1 MRRSDLLAK
10 AVCHS
15 ALMSAESTPSSE
27 RRPEQAR
34 SHNDCAHLTGIG
46 FSQFC
51 LDTDM
56 TQRCNSYYTATLNQD
71 TDYPTLQGR
80 HRVDVVIIGG
90 GFTGVATAVELA
102 EKGLKVAIVESH
114 KIGWG
119 ATGRNGGQVTGSL
132 SGDEAMRKQMR
143 RSIGDEVDDFIWN
156 LRWRGHQ
163 IIQQR
168 VEKYGIACDL
178 KHGHLHAAYKPA
190 HMVGLRKDYEEAVH
204 RGMGDEVSLLDRSQV
219 RDLLQSDLYH
229 GAIKNTRNMHLHPL
243 NLCIGEARAAES
255 LGALIFENSEVLEII
270 HGDGLHKSP
279 GVRTAHGQID
289 ASQVLLAGDVYHKL
303 EPGKLKGK
311 IFPAMG
317 GIVTTAP
324 LGDLAEQ
331 INPEDLAVYDCRFV
345 LDYYR
350 LTADGRLLFGGGANY
365 SGKDSRDIAAE
376 LRPCI
381 EQTFP
386 ALKGVAIDYQWSC
399 AMGIVINRIPQLGK
413 LSDNVWYC
421 QGYSGHGIATT
432 HIMGEIMGR
441 AITGKLEQFDTFAA
455 CQHIR
460 VPMGDLLGNPMLA
473 AGMWYYQMLERL
485 R

>member
-1 MRRSDLLAK
+1 MRPAHSPSAVTDSSLSLA
-10 AVCHS
+10 
-15 ALMSAESTPSSE
+15 
-27 RRPEQAR
+27 
-34 SHNDCAHLTGIG
+34 
-46 FSQFC
+46 SQLPQELHFDFKIC
-51 LDTDM
+51 VDPDM
-56 TQRCNSYYTATLNQD
+56 TIRCNSYYTATLNHD

-80 HRVDVVIIGG
+80 HKVDVVIIGG

-132 SGDEAMRKQMR
+132 SGDGAMRKQMR
-143 RSIGDEVDDFIWN
+143 AKLGDDVDDFIWH
-156 LRWRGHQ
+156 LRWRGHE
-163 IIQQR
+163 IIRQR
-168 VEKYGIACDL
+168 VEKYAIQCDL
-178 KHGHLHAAYKPA
+178 KHGHLHAAYKPS
-190 HMVGLRKDYEEAVH
+190 HMVDLRKDYDEAVR
-204 RGMGDEVSLLDRSQV
+204 RGLGDEVSLLDRSQV
-219 RDLLQSDLYH
+219 RDLLQSELYH

-243 NLCIGEARAAES
+243 NLCLGEARAAES

-270 HGDGLHKSP
+270 HGDTP

-289 ASQVLLAGDVYHKL
+289 ASQVMLAGDVYHKL
-303 EPGKLKGK
+303 EPGQLKGK

-324 LGDLAEQ
+324 LGDLAQQ

-381 EQTFP
+381 ERTFP

-432 HIMGEIMGR
+432 HIMGEIMSR
-441 AITGKLEQFDTFAA
+441 AITGQMEQFDTFAA

-460 VPMGDLLGNPMLA
+460 VPMGDLLGNPLLA

>member
-1 MRRSDLLAK
+1 MTA
-10 AVCHS
+10 
-15 ALMSAESTPSSE
+15 ALNPVTPAAE
-27 RRPEQAR
+27 
-34 SHNDCAHLTGIG
+34 
-46 FSQFC
+46 
-51 LDTDM
+51 
-56 TQRCNSYYTATLNQD
+56 RCPSYYSATLNNE
-71 TDYPTLQGR
+71 TAYPTLQGQVS
-80 HRVDVVIIGG
+80 VDVVIIGG
-90 GFTGVATAVELA
+90 GFTGVASAVELA

-143 RSIGDEVDDFIWN
+143 RTLGDEVDDFIWQ

-163 IIQQR
+163 IIRQR
-168 VEKYGIACDL
+168 VDKYAIACDL
-178 KHGHLHAAYKPA
+178 KHGHLHAAYKPSHLA
-190 HMVGLRKDYEEAVH
+190 GLRADYEEAVR
-204 RGMGDEVSLLDRSQV
+204 RGMRDEISLLDRQQV
-219 RDLLQSDLYH
+219 REVLESPLYH
-229 GAIKNTRNMHLHPL
+229 GAIKNTRNLHLHPL

-255 LGALIFENSEVLEII
+255 LGALIFEHSEVLQIV
-270 HGDGLHKSP
+270 HGEHP
-279 GVRTAHGQID
+279 AVITAHGRID
-289 ASQVLLAGDVYHKL
+289 AKQVLLAGDVYHKL
-303 EPGKLKGK
+303 EPKQLKGK

-324 LGDLAEQ
+324 LGDLAKRL
-331 INPEDLAVYDCRFV
+331 NPQDLAVYDCRFV

-365 SGKDSRDIAAE
+365 SGKDSRDIAGE

-381 EQTFP
+381 ERTFP
-386 ALKGVAIDYQWSC
+386 ALKGVAIDFQWSC

-421 QGYSGHGIATT
+421 QGYSGHGIATS
-432 HIMGEIMGR
+432 HIMGEIMAQ
-441 AITGKLEQFDTFAA
+441 AITGHLGDYDTFAA

-460 VPMGDLLGNPMLA
+460 VPFGDQLGNPMLA

>member
-1 MRRSDLLAK
+1 MTERS
-10 AVCHS
+10 
-15 ALMSAESTPSSE
+15 
-27 RRPEQAR
+27 
-34 SHNDCAHLTGIG
+34 
-46 FSQFC
+46 
-51 LDTDM
+51 
-56 TQRCNSYYTATLNQD
+56 NSYYTATLNRD

-80 HRVDVVIIGG
+80 HKVDVVIIGG

-132 SGDEAMRKQMR
+132 SGDGAMRKQMR
-143 RSIGDEVDDFIWN
+143 NTLGDEVDDFIWH
-156 LRWRGHQ
+156 LRWRGHE
-163 IIQQR
+163 IIKQR
-168 VEKYGIACDL
+168 VEKYGIECDL
-178 KHGHLHAAYKPA
+178 KHGHLHAAYKPS
-190 HMVGLRKDYEEAVH
+190 HMAGLRSDYDEAVR

-270 HGDGLHKSP
+270 HGDNP

-289 ASQVLLAGDVYHKL
+289 ANQVLLAGDVYHKL
-303 EPGKLKGK
+303 EPGQLKGK

-317 GIVTTAP
+317 GIVTTEP
-324 LGDLAEQ
+324 LGDLAKQ

-365 SGKDSRDIAAE
+365 SGKDSRDIAGE

-386 ALKGVAIDYQWSC
+386 ALKGVKIDYQWSC

-432 HIMGEIMGR
+432 HIMGEIMSR
-441 AITGKLEQFDTFAA
+441 AITGQMQQFDTFAA
-455 CQHIR
+455 CSHIR

-473 AGMWYYQMLERL
+473 AGMWYYQMLEKL

>member
-1 MRRSDLLAK
+1 
-10 AVCHS
+10 
-15 ALMSAESTPSSE
+15 
-27 RRPEQAR
+27 
-34 SHNDCAHLTGIG
+34 
-46 FSQFC
+46 
-51 LDTDM
+51 
-56 TQRCNSYYTATLNQD
+56 
-71 TDYPTLQGR
+71 
-80 HRVDVVIIGG
+80 
-90 GFTGVATAVELA
+90 
-102 EKGLKVAIVESH
+102 
-114 KIGWG
+114 
-119 ATGRNGGQVTGSL
+119 
-132 SGDEAMRKQMR
+132 
-143 RSIGDEVDDFIWN
+143 
-156 LRWRGHQ
+156 
-163 IIQQR
+163 
-168 VEKYGIACDL
+168 
-178 KHGHLHAAYKPA
+178 
-190 HMVGLRKDYEEAVH
+190 
-204 RGMGDEVSLLDRSQV
+204 
-219 RDLLQSDLYH
+219 
-229 GAIKNTRNMHLHPL
+229 MHLHPL

-270 HGDGLHKSP
+270 HGDGLHQSP
-279 GVRTAHGQID
+279 GVRTARGRID
-289 ASQVLLAGDVYHKL
+289 ANQVLLAGDVYHKL
-303 EPGKLKGK
+303 EPGQLKGK

-324 LGDLAEQ
+324 LGDLAKQ

-386 ALKGVAIDYQWSC
+386 VLKGVAIDYQWSC

-441 AITGKLEQFDTFAA
+441 AITGQLEHFDTFAA